1 MIQKTINDNINDI
14 THDTIYFKTIVTI
27 IINRNLYLYDDKS
40 LSKLN

>member
-27 IINRNLYLYDDKS
+27 INRNLYLYDDKS